1 VQTIIAAFSN
11 DVGRVILGHLVD
23 MSVFEISISLID
35 SVFRYILNDENLKL
49 SCLPPIFL
57 SAYVLALCPAA
68 DDFNAS
74 SRQTVTRLWEDW
86 LKTAPQTQTI
96 EITKEIKN
104 RLKSLVDDTNAYPLY
119 VLFPSLS

>member
-1 VQTIIAAFSN
+1 MQTIIATFNN
-11 DVGRVILGHLVD
+11 DVVRAILGHPVD

-68 DDFNAS
+68 DEFNAS
-74 SRQTVTRLWEDW
+74 SRQTVTSLWEDW
-86 LKTAPQTQTI
+86 LKSAPQIQTI
-96 EITKEIKN
+96 EVTQEIKI
-104 RLKSLVDDTNAYPLY
+104 RLKSLVDDTTAYPLC